1 MKHATYLGTA
11 ALILTLASPVVAQDA
26 TADTVVAT
34 VGETEITLGEMIIA
48 RAQLPQQYQSLP
60 ADVLFD
66 GVLEQLIQQQ
76 LLADAT
82 TVVPA
87 RVEYAL
93 RNERRSLLAG
103 ESIDTLSVS
112 TMTDAAVQDAYDAKY
127 ESAVS
132 ETEFNAAHLLV
143 ATEEEAIA
151 AKARVTEGE
160 EFGDVAK
167 DVSTGPS
174 GPSGGS
180 LGWFGA
186 GQMVTAF
193 EEAVMTMDVG
203 AVSDPVE
210 TQFGFHVIQLVET
223 RVKEAPAL
231 EDVRSELMAEAQ
243 ETAIQARLIELT
255 EAAEIMMPED
265 GAIDPALLGDLTLLE
280 PK

>member
-11 ALILTLASPVVAQDA
+11 ALILTLTSPVVAQDA

-127 ESAVS
+127 ESADS

-231 EDVRSELMAEAQ
+231 EDVRSELMAEVQ
-243 ETAIQARLIELT
+243 EAAIQARLIELT

-265 GAIDPALLGDLTLLE
+265 GAIYPALLGDLTLLE